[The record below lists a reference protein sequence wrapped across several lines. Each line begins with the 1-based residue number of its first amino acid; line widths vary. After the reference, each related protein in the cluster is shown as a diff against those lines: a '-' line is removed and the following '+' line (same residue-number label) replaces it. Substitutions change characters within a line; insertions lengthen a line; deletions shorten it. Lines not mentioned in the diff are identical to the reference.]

1 VKGLMFKNSESDK
14 CLYIYSNEKIVVY
27 LILYVDDFI
36 IAGNNLQI
44 MQSVKTELM
53 KEFKMKDLGDLNYFL
68 GIGID
73 QMKNG
78 MILSQSVY
86 FKKNC

>member
-1 VKGLMFKNSESDK
+1 
-14 CLYIYSNEKIVVY
+14 VY
-27 LILYVDDFI
+27 LLLYVDDFI
-36 IAGNNLQI
+36 IAGNNLQL

-73 QMKNG
+73 RTKNG

-86 FKKNC
+86 LKKNC

>member
-1 VKGLMFKNSESDK
+1 MFKQSESDR

-27 LILYVDDFI
+27 LLLYVDDFI

-53 KEFKMKDLGDLNYFL
+53 KDLR
-68 GIGID
+68 
-73 QMKNG
+73 
-78 MILSQSVY
+78 
-86 FKKNC
+86 